1 MIGRFVLG
9 VIALLAAGHQAAAQ
23 TNLTAAARSGTAR
36 YQDRDQAIADG
47 YRAVGPDFPGMGEH
61 WVNTGLLLAGTL
73 DPARP
78 PVLEYVTIGGR
89 PTLVGVAYAALVT
102 DSAPP
107 TGLPVPASA
116 WHMHAG
122 TVDEESFLLSH
133 AGVHRHHA
141 PVRGPRV
148 AVVHA
153 WIWLDNPDGLYA
165 TDNWA
170 VPCARLGFIAPAQ
183 LSADAGR
190 ALALAAGGTAYF
202 AMLIRIVGAPDS
214 AEHVRLRDVLR
225 RSAVEIARHVGHGSG
240 STPLPADEL
249 PWLEAA
255 WQRTWATLLETAS
268 SPVREKFAV
277 LNPSSPRP

>member
-1 MIGRFVLG
+1 MTGRIFW
-9 VIALLAAGHQAAAQ
+9 VIALVASGHQVAAQ
-23 TNLTAAARSGTAR
+23 TELTAAARSGTAR
-36 YQDRDQAIADG
+36 YQDRAQAIADG

-73 DPARP
+73 DPAQP
-78 PVLEYVTIGGR
+78 PVLEYVTIGGH
-89 PTLVGVAYAALVT
+89 PTLVGVAYAALVN
-102 DSAPP
+102 DSAVP

-116 WHMHAG
+116 WHTHAG
-122 TVDEESFLLSH
+122 TVDEESFVLSH
-133 AGVHRHHA
+133 AGVHRHHD
-141 PVRGPRV
+141 PGRGPRV

-153 WIWLDNPDGLYA
+153 WIWLDNPDGLFA

-170 VPCARLGFIAPAQ
+170 VPCARLGFAVPAQ

-214 AEHVRLRDVLR
+214 AEHVRLRDVLHR
-225 RSAVEIARHVGHGSG
+225 AAVDIARHVGHGTG
-240 STPLPADEL
+240 ATPLPADAV

-268 SPVREKFAV
+268 PPVRERFAV
-277 LNPSSPRP
+277 LNR